1 MKKKCIIICGGGGKT
16 TLYNKFPTLFFDIDD
31 FIWNYENQKR
41 KTKLENYILSEN
53 NKGISKMYQ
62 YEMENND
69 LLRNDTR
76 IILCHHPEN
85 AKWLNRDIK
94 GIYRPSKE
102 LHLKN
107 ISNRTAYLQQLSIQ
121 DWELLSDYNPIEYNN
136 FEDLY
141 NLIISN

>member
-1 MKKKCIIICGGGGKT
+1 MPLMKMCTKLFDFYVSYMIFKYIILFIIIIIMKKKCIIICGGGGKT

-62 YEMENND
+62 YEMENNN

-76 IILCHHPEN
+76 IILCHHPE
-85 AKWLNRDIK
+85 
-94 GIYRPSKE
+94 
-102 LHLKN
+102 
-107 ISNRTAYLQQLSIQ
+107 
-121 DWELLSDYNPIEYNN
+121 
-136 FEDLY
+136 
-141 NLIISN
+141 